1 MVELICYCI
10 LLHDGHGCPCVLGMS
25 NCTIL
30 TYTIYLQ
37 LLALANS
44 AGDMTD
50 EVDQLFFWLQWTK
63 RNLVEMMP
71 HGKKWQN

>member
-1 MVELICYCI
+1 
-10 LLHDGHGCPCVLGMS
+10 MS

-50 EVDQLFFWLQWTK
+50 IVDQLIPDGHIQG
-63 RNLVEMMP
+63 LVKPTMRSADIQPSYITSLVPE
-71 HGKKWQN
+71 GGSE